1 MERGTLYQLRYLI
14 NRRNVVKKV
23 KSDVNANETEGL
35 ASTKKTYEI
44 SKSLNFE
51 WDFVISE
58 LISGFRVRFQIF
70 R

>member
-1 MERGTLYQLRYLI
+1 MHGSKVMTI
-14 NRRNVVKKV
+14 N
-23 KSDVNANETEGL
+23 TEGL

-58 LISGFRVRFQIF
+58 LISGFRVRFQIIQVTH
-70 R
+70 RLALEVVKLIINN